1 MAKRE
6 LFNKSLSS
14 KLLARVC
21 GMIPVDRGS
30 LNSDAMKCCKRQLK
44 EKWGLLIYSEGTRS
58 NNGEV
63 GLLKKGAASLA
74 IEANVPIIPAYVRG
88 SYNIYPKGKK
98 LPKLF
103 DWKNMRK
110 FNVDVIYGE
119 PIHPQNLT
127 IEALTKLVEQSI
139 VALNN

>member
-1 MAKRE
+1 MAKAE
-6 LFNKSLSS
+6 LFNKSVSS
-14 KLLARVC
+14 KLLAQVC

-30 LNSDAMKCCKRQLK
+30 LNAEAMKCCKKQL
-44 EKWGLLIYSEGTRS
+44 EGKWGLLIHPEGTRS
-58 NNGEV
+58 YDGEI
-63 GLLKKGAASLA
+63 GSLKRGAASLA
-74 IEANVPIIPAYVRG
+74 IEANVPIVPAYIRG
-88 SYNIYPKGKK
+88 AYNIYPKGKK

-103 DWKNMRK
+103 DWKNMKK

-127 IEALTKLVEQSI
+127 IEALTKLVELSI